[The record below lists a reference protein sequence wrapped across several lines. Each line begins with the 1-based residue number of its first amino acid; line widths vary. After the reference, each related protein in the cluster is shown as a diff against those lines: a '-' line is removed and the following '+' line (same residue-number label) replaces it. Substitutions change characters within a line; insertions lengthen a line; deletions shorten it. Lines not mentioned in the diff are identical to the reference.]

1 MIMVSPV
8 IQLAASE
15 TRNATALAMS
25 AGSPIRPSAMVAA
38 NGSSWSF
45 HSASASLVRTTPGQI
60 AFTRM
65 RGESSSASCL
75 VTWISAALV
84 ALYMPMAGDWCIPPM
99 EAVLTTAPPCSPIHA
114 VTTSEVHISGAH
126 RLTSKILAKPGVV
139 LLEQRTVSR
148 VGSGVVDQD
157 VNAAEA
163 LEGEVHTTPGGIL
176 VDRVCTNAQGAVADL
191 CSSLVGSF
199 LPACGEHH
207 MGAGSCQLLGDGKPD
222 ASRCASNYGGAA
234 GQIQ

>member
-1 MIMVSPV
+1 
-8 IQLAASE
+8 
-15 TRNATALAMS
+15 
-25 AGSPIRPSAMVAA
+25 
-38 NGSSWSF
+38 
-45 HSASASLVRTTPGQI
+45 
-60 AFTRM
+60 
-65 RGESSSASCL
+65 
-75 VTWISAALV
+75 
-84 ALYMPMAGDWCIPPM
+84 M
-99 EAVLTTAPPCSPIHA
+99 EAVLTTAPP
-114 VTTSEVHISGAH
+114 VLAH
-126 RLTSKILAKPGVV
+126 PRRHDERGPHQRCPQVDVEDLGEAGVV